1 MDQFQ
6 TSEGRAGK
14 GRIKAEKTSD
24 DVERKGTPEIGRR
37 KKKKKIML
45 LLVLLRGPK
54 IQYFISLSLFVFP

>member
-37 KKKKKIML
+37 KKKKDHAPSGASK
-45 LLVLLRGPK
+45 RA
-54 IQYFISLSLFVFP
+54 

>member
-1 MDQFQ
+1 MNQFQ

-37 KKKKKIML
+37 KKKKKDHAPSGASK
-45 LLVLLRGPK
+45 RA
-54 IQYFISLSLFVFP
+54 

>member
-1 MDQFQ
+1 VDQFQ

-37 KKKKKIML
+37 KKKKIML